1 VAGKKGELV
10 KQFRC
15 MDCIVGETE
24 YFISHGNNC
33 SSDCD
38 YCEYRVA
45 VGEVLKPNQTMLDF
59 YKSRKKLL

>member
-10 KQFRC
+10 KQFRSR
-15 MDCIVGETE
+15 DGIVGNTE

-33 SSDCD
+33 SFDCD
-38 YCEYRVA
+38 YCAYRVA